1 MKQLLILTLIIFSN
15 IVFAQDKTYRFLYD
29 FHQKTILDR
38 AENPN
43 MPADDY
49 AIIVAELNK
58 SYEVE
63 VTANSLNSLVK
74 LVEKINNEQNKSF
87 ISIEPEPNW
96 LLNNFETNNS
106 YENSVGAGTYIKDSV
121 KSITLKPTRNSKK
134 ILGLDAKEFI
144 AEDALCNY
152 HFWLVK
158 HQNLTVSP
166 VFFQFKG
173 YVVVE
178 AEIINKKPK
187 DSKTISERKVSYI
200 LKNMSEEKPFDFEK
214 LIPKKFMT
222 KAEYNALIEQREKE
236 INNRVD
242 KD

>member
-1 MKQLLILTLIIFSN
+1 MNKLFYLSLVLFSSL
-15 IVFAQDKTYRFLYD
+15 VFSQEKSYRFLYD
-29 FHQKTILDR
+29 FHQKTILDK
-38 AENPN
+38 AENPA
-43 MPADDY
+43 MSADDY

-63 VTANSLNSLVK
+63 VTADSSNSLIK

-87 ISIEPEPNW
+87 IKIEPEPNW
-96 LLNNFETNNS
+96 LLNNFKANYS
-106 YENSVGAGTYIKDSV
+106 FENSAGVGTYIKDSI
-121 KSITLKPTRNSKK
+121 KSITFKPTRNSKK
-134 ILGLDAKEFI
+134 VLGLDAKEFI
-144 AEDALCNY
+144 AEDASCNY

-166 VFFQFKG
+166 IYFQFKG

-178 AEIINKKPK
+178 AEIINKNSK
-187 DSKTISERKVSYI
+187 DSKTITERKMSYV
-200 LKNMSEEKPFDFEK
+200 LKNMSEEKSFDFEK

-222 KAEYNALIEQREKE
+222 KAEFDAMIEQREKE
-236 INNRVD
+236 INRGVE

>member
-1 MKQLLILTLIIFSN
+1 MKQFIIITLIIFSSL
-15 IVFAQDKTYRFLYD
+15 VFAQEKTYHFLYD

-49 AIIVAELNK
+49 AIIVEELNK

-87 ISIEPEPNW
+87 ISIESEPNW
-96 LLNNFETNNS
+96 LLNDFETNNS
-106 YENSVGAGTYIKDSV
+106 YENSVGVGTYIKDSV

-144 AEDALCNY
+144 AEDASCNY
-152 HFWLVK
+152 HFWLMK

-166 VFFQFKG
+166 IFFQFKG

-236 INNRVD
+236 MNNRVD

>member
-1 MKQLLILTLIIFSN
+1 MTKIYLVAFIFLANFS
-15 IVFAQDKTYRFLYD
+15 FAQEKTYNFLYD
-29 FHQKTILDR
+29 FHQKTILDK

-43 MPADDY
+43 MSSEIH
-49 AIIVAELNK
+49 AIVTAEMNK

-63 VTANSLNSLVK
+63 VVSNSTYSFIK

-87 ISIEPEPNW
+87 IKIEPEPNW
-96 LLNNFETNNS
+96 LLNDFEMNNS
-106 YENSVGAGTYIKDSV
+106 YENSVGVGAYIKDSV
-121 KSITLKPTRNSKK
+121 KSITFKPTRNSKN

-144 AEDALCNY
+144 AEDASYNY

-166 VFFQFKG
+166 IYFQFKG

-178 AEIINKKPK
+178 AEIINKKAK
-187 DSKTISERKVSYI
+187 DSKVNTERKMSYV
-200 LKNMSEEKPFDFEK
+200 LKNMSEVKPYNFEK

-222 KAEYNALIEQREKE
+222 KVEYDALIEQRIKE
-236 INNRVD
+236 MNNNVD

>member
-1 MKQLLILTLIIFSN
+1 MKQLLILTLIIFSSA
-15 IVFAQDKTYRFLYD
+15 VFAQEKTYRFLYD

-96 LLNNFETNNS
+96 LLNDFETNNS
-106 YENSVGAGTYIKDSV
+106 YENSVGVGTYMKDSV

-134 ILGLDAKEFI
+134 ILGFDAKEFI
-144 AEDALCNY
+144 AEDAACNY

-166 VFFQFKG
+166 IFFQFKG
-173 YVVVE
+173 YIVVE

-187 DSKTISERKVSYI
+187 DSKIISERKVSYI
-200 LKNMSEEKPFDFEK
+200 LKNMSEEKPLDFEK

>member
-1 MKQLLILTLIIFSN
+1 MKKLFVITLIILSSA
-15 IVFAQDKTYRFLYD
+15 VFGQEKTYRFLYD

-43 MPADDY
+43 MLPDDY

-96 LLNNFETNNS
+96 LLNDFETNNS
-106 YENSVGAGTYIKDSV
+106 YENSVGVGTYIKDSI
-121 KSITLKPTRNSKK
+121 KTIIIKPTRNSKK
-134 ILGLDAKEFI
+134 VLGLDAKEFI
-144 AEDALCNY
+144 AEDTSCNY

-166 VFFQFKG
+166 IYFQFKG

-178 AEIINKKPK
+178 AEIINKKSK
-187 DSKTISERKVSYI
+187 DSKTITERKMSYV
-200 LKNMSEEKPFDFEK
+200 LKNISEEKSFDFEK
-214 LIPKKFMT
+214 LTPKKFMT
-222 KAEYNALIEQREKE
+222 KAEYDALIEQREKE
-236 INNRVD
+236 MNNRVE

>member
-1 MKQLLILTLIIFSN
+1 MNKLFYLSLVLFSSL
-15 IVFAQDKTYRFLYD
+15 VFSQEKSYRFLYD
-29 FHQKTILDR
+29 FHQKTILDK
-38 AENPN
+38 AENPA
-43 MPADDY
+43 MSADDY

-63 VTANSLNSLVK
+63 VTADSSNSLIK

-87 ISIEPEPNW
+87 IKIEPEPNW
-96 LLNNFETNNS
+96 LLNNFKANYS
-106 YENSVGAGTYIKDSV
+106 LENSAGVGTYIKDSI
-121 KSITLKPTRNSKK
+121 KSITFKPTRNSKK
-134 ILGLDAKEFI
+134 VLGLDAKEFI
-144 AEDALCNY
+144 AEDASCNY

-166 VFFQFKG
+166 IYFQFKG

-178 AEIINKKPK
+178 AEIINKNSK
-187 DSKTISERKVSYI
+187 DSKTITERKMSYV
-200 LKNMSEEKPFDFEK
+200 LKNMSEEKSFDFEK

-222 KAEYNALIEQREKE
+222 KAEFDAMIEQREKE
-236 INNRVD
+236 INRGVE